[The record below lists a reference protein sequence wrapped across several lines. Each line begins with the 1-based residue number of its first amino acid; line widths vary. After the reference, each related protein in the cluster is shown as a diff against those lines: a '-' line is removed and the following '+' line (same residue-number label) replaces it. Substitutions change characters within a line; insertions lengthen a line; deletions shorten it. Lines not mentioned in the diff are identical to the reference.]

1 MVVPA
6 IANIDVIKIPML
18 INQSL
23 VQIGKTIGLA
33 RWKLCLKV
41 FADDD
46 FSFIETLRG
55 DKVQKV
61 DRSG

>member
-1 MVVPA
+1 MVVTA

-41 FADDD
+41 FADIPD
-46 FSFIETLRG
+46 FVICRKG
-55 DKVQKV
+55 IP
-61 DRSG
+61 G